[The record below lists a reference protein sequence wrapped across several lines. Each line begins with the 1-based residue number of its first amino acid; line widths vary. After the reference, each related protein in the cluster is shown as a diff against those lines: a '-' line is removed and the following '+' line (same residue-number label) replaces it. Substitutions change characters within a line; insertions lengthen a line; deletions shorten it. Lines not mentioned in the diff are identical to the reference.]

1 MKDYLSTNQAATA
14 LGITPDAV
22 RMAIRAG
29 KLDATK
35 RGRDWW
41 ITRAEVDRYARG
53 RRQSEARRAAYL
65 ARLGF
70 TGDASAVEWIDI
82 PASLLGMKS

>member
-1 MKDYLSTNQAATA
+1 MKDYLSTYQAAVA

-29 KLDATK
+29 KLDAIK

-41 ITRAEVDRYARG
+41 ITRAEVDRYARE
-53 RRQSEARRAAYL
+53 RRQSEGRRAAYL
-65 ARLGF
+65 RRLGF
-70 TGDASAVEWIDI
+70 TGDASAVEWIDV
-82 PASLLGMKS
+82 PVSLLRTKS